1 MNLSFKKVIACLL
14 VCVAIAVFPLLTN
27 HTSDFGGS
35 DDAASDE
42 ISQIIG
48 HEYEP
53 WASPVFEPP
62 GSETESLLFWLQ
74 AALGAGVFGFGLG
87 VLYEKN
93 KKAKKDI
100 V

>member
-1 MNLSFKKVIACLL
+1 MNLSFKKVIACLFI
-14 VCVAIAVFPLLTN
+14 CAAIAVFPLLTN
-27 HTSDFGGS
+27 RTSDFGGS

-42 ISQIIG
+42 ISQIVG
-48 HEYEP
+48 YEYEP

-62 GSETESLLFWLQ
+62 GSETESLLFCLQ

-93 KKAKKDI
+93 KKSNNDT